1 MKIYKSQE
9 EIEADIKDGVL
20 TVNED
25 VKFEISFKISAALK
39 IAGNIDAGNID
50 AGNINF
56 FALAFAYISFKC
68 KSIKGRRENAKYGCL
83 DSEVIIENNV

>member
-25 VKFEISFKISAALK
+25 EQFEISF
-39 IAGNIDAGNID
+39 
-50 AGNINF
+50 
-56 FALAFAYISFKC
+56 
-68 KSIKGRRENAKYGCL
+68 
-83 DSEVIIENNV
+83 